1 MTAFEDIQTKFQKKE
16 EEQNMTKNNRRK
28 SRLLQIIN

>member
-16 EEQNMTKNNRRK
+16 EAQNMTRNYRRK